1 MVRCTARIPV
11 GEEKMKPWRNQKT
24 SLLLA
29 ITIVSVLFMASG
41 FPVRAQDAIT
51 LSALEV
57 DLWPE
62 YDRPSVLVIY
72 RITLS
77 SSVSLP
83 VDLSLRIPAVSGDPH
98 AVAVRQLDGGLFSV
112 AYDRQIAGDWAE
124 ISFTATMPEVQIE
137 YYDPRLTMQEATRQ
151 FEFTWPGDYAVDAM
165 TIQIQQP
172 LGASDLRTSPGLGS
186 GIAGQD
192 GLVYYNSQV
201 GAMPVNQTFNITVNY
216 NKSGSG
222 LSAES
227 LVVQP
232 SAPVEGNSTDWRG
245 QLMSFLPWGLAVLGI
260 VLIVGGGLWYWQSGK
275 RQEER
280 PQPRR
285 RRRGSAD
292 APEVRAAPSAGS
304 EVYCHQCGKRAGPGD
319 RFCRACGT
327 KLRLE

>member
-1 MVRCTARIPV
+1 MNLPPNR
-11 GEEKMKPWRNQKT
+11 KT
-24 SLLLA
+24 SLFV
-29 ITIVSVLFMASG
+29 IVSMIAIFIAVIAA
-41 FPVRAQDAIT
+41 PVKAQSPIT
-51 LSALEV
+51 FSALEV

-72 RITLS
+72 RITLAS
-77 SSVSLP
+77 TISLP
-83 VDLSLRIPAVSGDPH
+83 VDLSVRIPAVAGDPH

-112 AYDRQIAGDWAE
+112 AYDRQVAGEWAE

-137 YYDPRLTMQEATRQ
+137 YYDPRLTIQGDARQ
-151 FEFTWPGDYAVDAM
+151 FEFTWPGDYAVEAM

-172 LGASDLRTSPGLGS
+172 FGATDLRTSPGLGS
-186 GIAGQD
+186 GVAGQD

-201 GAMPVNQTFNITVNY
+201 GAMPAEQTFNITVNY

-222 LSAES
+222 LSAEN

-232 SAPVEGNSTDWRG
+232 SAPVEGSSTDWRN

-275 RQEER
+275 QKEER

-292 APEVRAAPSAGS
+292 APEMMSASSPGG
-304 EVYCHQCGKRAGPGD
+304 EVYCHQCGRRASPGD

-327 KLRLE
+327 KLRIE

>member
-1 MVRCTARIPV
+1 
-11 GEEKMKPWRNQKT
+11 MKLLLNRKT
-24 SLLLA
+24 SLFVFLSIIAILSSAIGMPVQAQGA
-29 ITIVSVLFMASG
+29 ITF
-41 FPVRAQDAIT
+41 
-51 LSALEV
+51 SALEV

-72 RITLS
+72 RITLAS
-77 SSVSLP
+77 TVSLP

-112 AYDRQIAGDWAE
+112 AYDRQVVGEWAE

-137 YYDPRLTMQEATRQ
+137 YYDPRLTIQEEARQ
-151 FEFTWPGDYAVDAM
+151 FEFTWPGDYTVDAM
-165 TIQIQQP
+165 TVQIQQP
-172 LGASDLRTSPGLGS
+172 IGASDLRTTPGLGS

-201 GAMPVNQTFNITVNY
+201 GAMPADQTFIITVNY

-222 LSAES
+222 LSAEN

-232 SAPVEGNSTDWRG
+232 SAPVEGSSTDWRG
-245 QLMSFLPWGLAVLGI
+245 QLMSFLPWGLAILGI

-285 RRRGSAD
+285 RRRVSSD
-292 APEVRAAPSAGS
+292 SPEMRAAPSTTGG
-304 EVYCHQCGKRAGPGD
+304 EVYCHQCGRRAGPGD

-327 KLRLE
+327 KLRIE

>member
-1 MVRCTARIPV
+1 MNLLPNRKTRMPVFVCTIAILISMIWSPV
-11 GEEKMKPWRNQKT
+11 NAQE
-24 SLLLA
+24 A
-29 ITIVSVLFMASG
+29 IKF
-41 FPVRAQDAIT
+41 
-51 LSALEV
+51 SALEV

-72 RITLS
+72 RITLAS
-77 SSVSLP
+77 TVSLP
-83 VDLSLRIPAVSGDPH
+83 VDLILRLPAVSGEPH

-112 AYDRQIAGDWAE
+112 AYDRQMAGEWAE

-137 YYDPRLTMQEATRQ
+137 YYDPRLTIQEEARQ
-151 FEFTWPGDYAVDAM
+151 FEFTWPGDYEVEAM

-201 GAMPVNQTFNITVNY
+201 GSMPVDQTFSITVNY
-216 NKSGSG
+216 TKSGSG
-222 LSAES
+222 LSAEN

-232 SAPVEGNSTDWRG
+232 SGPIEGSSTDWRG

-285 RRRGSAD
+285 RRRVSAD
-292 APEVRAAPSAGS
+292 SPEIGAAPPTDA
-304 EVYCHQCGKRAGPGD
+304 EVYCHQCGRRAGPGD

-327 KLRLE
+327 KLRIE